1 MSFIILIFMSF
12 LGAMLTGVV
21 GMGGGMMLIAIMPG
35 LLPAAAII
43 PLHGAIQFASNISR
57 VIIDFRSMNWK
68 ISFQW
73 FAGTCL
79 GATLAVPLV
88 KNFPL
93 DYLPLLLGFFILL
106 FTWTP
111 REKFFCRI
119 PCQYFGL
126 GLITAFLSLFVGAT
140 GPMGLTAIIREK
152 MTTNSLIATSS
163 AMNASVQGA
172 KVGAF
177 LVIGFSFLPY
187 LNLLI
192 SVIVAVTVGSL
203 IGKLIRT
210 RLPANHLLLA
220 VKVLLSILAVRMI
233 VNVLI

>member
-1 MSFIILIFMSF
+1 MTFTVLILMSF
-12 LGAMLTGVV
+12 LGALLTAIV

-35 LLPAAAII
+35 IVPTAAII

-57 VIIDFRSMNWK
+57 VIIDIRSLNGK
-68 ISFQW
+68 IVAQW
-73 FAGTCL
+73 FIGTCV
-79 GATLAVPLV
+79 GATLAAPLV
-88 KNFPL
+88 RNFPL
-93 DYLPLLLGFFILL
+93 DYLPLLLGVFILL

-111 REKFFCRI
+111 KERFFYRI

-152 MTTNSLIATSS
+152 MSTNTLIATSS

-177 LVIGFSFLPY
+177 LAIGFSFVPY
-187 LNLLI
+187 LDLLI

-203 IGKLIRT
+203 VGKVIRS
-210 RLPANHLLLA
+210 RLPAERLLLA
-220 VKVLLSILAVRMI
+220 VKILLSLLAVRMI
-233 VNVLI
+233 ITSLM